1 MSLPLTLSLL
11 PPVASLP
18 LAAFDPGILLVILKV
33 AAALGFVI
41 FVHELGHFAVAKM
54 CGVKCEKF
62 YLGFDIYG
70 LKLAKFVWGETEYGI
85 GILPLGGYVKMLGQ
99 EDNPNKAYEE
109 MQRAKAGQASGDPD
123 APLYDPRSYLA
134 QSVPKRMAII
144 SAGVVMNL
152 IFAVLMAALAYRI
165 GVPYTPSGIGGLEPG
180 APAWQAGLQVG
191 DEIVAINGKACE
203 RYGDLRANIAL
214 ADLDKGVDLT
224 IKRREPG
231 SDTAK
236 EVHIQVHPMK
246 GQKMPRIGV
255 APAETLELVDT
266 KSDKVHPARFGSP
279 AAAVVTE
286 LDGRKRIIA
295 VNDVKVETYA
305 DFVRELA
312 NHDADKLELTL
323 EQMPEE
329 KKTNDSTAA
338 AAATAGPAP
347 TSKVTV
353 GPAPILN
360 VGLTVKIGPI
370 TAIRAD
376 SPAAAAGL
384 KVGDRVLRVNGE
396 LVGDPLRWPAKVRHA
411 AGQPVKLLVGDNEQD
426 TSAREVTITP
436 AATTTFEWPNPFFN
450 FDQVV
455 SIPEL
460 GFAYSLE
467 NSVAEVEPG
476 SPAEQAGIKPGDQLV
491 SAVFVVK
498 APDDMT
504 ALEKQSLEAGIKAP
518 VEFGDKKASWAACLA
533 QLQYLPPGAEIKL
546 KVAPDREVVLR
557 PVPATDWFNP
567 DRGLQF
573 ESEFRTRQATSIGEA
588 FSLGGRET
596 LDSVLQ
602 VYRFL
607 QKLGHQIDIREIRG
621 PITIARIAGSAA
633 NAGFVELLMFLVMLS
648 ANLAV
653 LNFLPIPMLDGGHML
668 FLIIEG
674 IRRKPVSERV
684 FVAFQFAGI
693 LFLMSLMAF
702 ALFGDVT
709 DLLK

>member
-1 MSLPLTLSLL
+1 MLSLL
-11 PPVASLP
+11 SPVAASLP
-18 LAAFDPGILLVILKV
+18 LAAFNPGIILVILKV

-109 MQRAKAGQASGDPD
+109 MQRAKAGQASGDPN
-123 APLYDPRSYLA
+123 APVYDPRSYLA

-144 SAGVVMNL
+144 SAGVIMNL

-165 GVPYTPSGIGGLEPG
+165 GVPYTPSGVAGLEPG

-191 DEIVAINGKACE
+191 DEIVAVNGKPCE

-214 ADLDKGVDLT
+214 ADLVKGVDLT

-231 SDTAK
+231 SATAK
-236 EVHIQVHPMK
+236 EVHINVHPMK

-255 APAETLELVDT
+255 SPAETLELADLKT
-266 KSDKVHPARFGSP
+266 DKVHPARFGSP
-279 AAAVVTE
+279 AAAVMSE

-295 VNDVKVETYA
+295 VNDVKVEDYA
-305 DFVRELA
+305 DLVRELA
-312 NHDADKLELTL
+312 NHDADAIQLTL
-323 EQMPEE
+323 EQMPKEE
-329 KKTNDSTAA
+329 KTNDSPAPAADAA
-338 AAATAGPAP
+338 APAA

-353 GPAPILN
+353 EPAPILN
-360 VGLTVKIGPI
+360 VGLTMKIGPI

-376 SPAAAAGL
+376 SPAATAGL
-384 KVGDRVLRVNGE
+384 KVGDRILRVDGQP
-396 LVGDPLRWPAKVRHA
+396 VGDPLRWPAKVRHA
-411 AGQPVKLLVGDNEQD
+411 AGQPVKLLVGNNEQD
-426 TSAREVTITP
+426 AAAHEVTITP
-436 AATTTFEWPNPFFN
+436 GPTTTFEWPNFFFN
-450 FDQVV
+450 FDQAV

-460 GFAYSLE
+460 GIAYSLE

-491 SAVFVVK
+491 SALFVVK
-498 APDDMT
+498 PTDDMT
-504 ALEKQSLEAGIKAP
+504 AMEKEGLLAGTKAP
-518 VEFGDKKASWAACLA
+518 VEFGDKKANWAACLA
-533 QLQYLPPGAEIKL
+533 QLQILPAGAEIKL

-557 PVPATDWFNP
+557 PVPAADWFNP
-567 DRGLQF
+567 DRGFQL
-573 ESEFRTRQATSIGEA
+573 ETEFRTRQAKSIGEA
-588 FSLGGRET
+588 FALGGRET
-596 LDSVLQ
+596 LDSVLP

-607 QKLGHQIDIREIRG
+607 QKLGHQIDIRELRG